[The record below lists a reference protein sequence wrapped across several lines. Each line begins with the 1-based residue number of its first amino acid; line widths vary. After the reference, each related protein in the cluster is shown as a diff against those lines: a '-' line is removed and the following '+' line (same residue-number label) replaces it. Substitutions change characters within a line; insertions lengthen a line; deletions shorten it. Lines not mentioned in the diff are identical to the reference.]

1 MRRMSGRG
9 TGPRGEKRSGVLAG
23 TDPVDPALIEPF
35 LTEMRERVI
44 PDIVRTMEARAEAR
58 WAAIYGTEREMHNAW
73 RKRAEEAEAKLL
85 SLQPLT

>member
-1 MRRMSGRG
+1 MAEERSDFLKG
-9 TGPRGEKRSGVLAG
+9 TE
-23 TDPVDPALIEPF
+23 PVDPALLEPF

-58 WAAIYGTEREMHNAW
+58 WRQMYDTEQTMHNAW

-85 SLQPLT
+85 SLQPQN